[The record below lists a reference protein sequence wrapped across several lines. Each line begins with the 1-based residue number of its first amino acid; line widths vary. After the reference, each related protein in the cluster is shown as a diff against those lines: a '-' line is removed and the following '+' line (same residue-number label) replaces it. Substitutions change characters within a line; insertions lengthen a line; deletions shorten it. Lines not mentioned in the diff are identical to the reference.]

1 MTLVPLP
8 ALADNYIWM
17 LQKGRDAIEI
27 DPGDAT
33 PVFDAL
39 GRAPLQLAA
48 ILVTHQHA
56 DRNRLVREREI
67 DRDLVEQREDAQH
80 RLHTHGRQQ
89 PECATRR

>member
-17 LQKGRDAIEI
+17 LQKGRDAIEV

-39 GRAPLQLAA
+39 GREPLQLAA
-48 ILVTHQHA
+48 
-56 DRNRLVREREI
+56 
-67 DRDLVEQREDAQH
+67 
-80 RLHTHGRQQ
+80 
-89 PECATRR
+89 